1 MKLVFRITLVSL
13 IVSCLAVIAFPR
25 PAAAH
30 PLGNFTVNQ
39 YSALTVGKDRVG
51 LFYAVDMAEI
61 PAFQELGTIRPDH
74 STDLTQPERD
84 AYVARKSAEL
94 AKGLSLTL

>member
-1 MKLVFRITLVSL
+1 MKLVFRMTLVSL
-13 IVSCLAVIAFPR
+13 IVSCLALVAAPR

-39 YSALTVGKDRVG
+39 YSALTVGGGRVDV
-51 LFYAVDMAEI
+51 LYVVDMAEI

-74 STDLTQPERD
+74 SAELTTAERD
-84 AYVARKSAEL
+84 AYTSRKSAEL
-94 AKGLSLTL
+94 VKNLSL